1 MTRRKVPLIN
11 PGNEYGGNE
20 AGIQLALIRGSVTEV
35 NLADLDQCSERLID
49 DDACWLQNRH
59 NRGGCVGSKDRR
71 VQFWQPR
78 DHRSFIVSR
87 AKVGP
92 VH

>member
-35 NLADLDQCSERLID
+35 NLADLDQCSDRP
-49 DDACWLQNRH
+49 
-59 NRGGCVGSKDRR
+59 DRR
-71 VQFWQPR
+71 RCVL
-78 DHRSFIVSR
+78 
-87 AKVGP
+87 AAELA
-92 VH
+92 